1 MDEGPLPALALP
13 SDCAHLAGEEGVAL
27 RGRPLSLGQ
36 HEQQLSKDAREGPH
50 VDSRRVALQQD
61 ELGRAVPGTCAR
73 AHHGAH
79 AQLCE
84 GGGMQGGVQGAVQGG
99 QHKELGRP
107 NGTSASPRASSS
119 GASPWGTSSRRS
131 ARAYAAVREREAQ
144 GCAPVNALEAA
155 RSAVGGGCGRGGG
168 AGAVEP
174 GRRGRARL
182 RLPVLLVDDAAQ
194 PEVADLTHA
203 HTSSSGSKSA

>member
-84 GGGMQGGVQGAVQGG
+84 GGG
-99 QHKELGRP
+99 
-107 NGTSASPRASSS
+107 
-119 GASPWGTSSRRS
+119 
-131 ARAYAAVREREAQ
+131 YA
-144 GCAPVNALEAA
+144 
-155 RSAVGGGCGRGGG
+155 
-168 AGAVEP
+168 
-174 GRRGRARL
+174 RGRARG
-182 RLPVLLVDDAAQ
+182 RARGAAQ
-194 PEVADLTHA
+194 GARAAERYQRVTTCVVIWRVTLGHELAPISEGVRCSPRAGGARVRSCERARGGALSGGRRLWEGRGCGSCGA
-203 HTSSSGSKSA
+203 REARPCAPAPSSPPR